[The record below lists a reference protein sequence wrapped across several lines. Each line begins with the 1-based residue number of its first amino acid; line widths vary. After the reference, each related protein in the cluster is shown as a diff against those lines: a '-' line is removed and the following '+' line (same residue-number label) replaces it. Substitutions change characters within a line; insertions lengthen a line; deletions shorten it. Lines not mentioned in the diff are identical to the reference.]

1 MFVVKHVYMV
11 HWEYRD
17 VMLPVI
23 EILFLLL
30 LGFGTSITANTLGI
44 EGGIIF
50 VPTFVL
56 GLGLSM
62 QDAAGVSL
70 TTMIFGLGSGS
81 LAYAL
86 QKRIDYKLGL
96 LLGGMTIP
104 GAILGAWVTQYL
116 SSRVL
121 GVLFGFVLI
130 PIAIRMIMENEKPSK
145 KAKKNEQDTWK
156 RKLVDRNGK
165 NFSYNVNY
173 PLLGMGAYFFIGFV
187 SGLLGIG
194 GGALR
199 IPVLVLLLGVP
210 IHVAI
215 ATSIFTM
222 VISSAAGATTHL
234 DLGHVRIEYVV
245 WLVPAVICGAQIG
258 ARLAR
263 KTEAHIL
270 KKIFAFVLIM
280 ASIIIIAESLA
291 L

>member
-1 MFVVKHVYMV
+1 
-11 HWEYRD
+11 
-17 VMLPVI
+17 MLPVL

-30 LGFGTSITANTLGI
+30 FGFGISITANTLGI

-50 VPTFVL
+50 VPVFVL

-62 QDAAGVSL
+62 QDAAGISL

-86 QKRIDYKLGL
+86 QKRIDFKLGL

-104 GAILGAWVTQYL
+104 GAVLGAWVTQFI
-116 SSRVL
+116 SSEVL
-121 GVLFGFVLI
+121 RILFGFVLI
-130 PIAIRMIMENEKPSK
+130 PIAIRMIMENEGSSK
-145 KAKKNEQDTWK
+145 KVKKNEQNTWK
-156 RKLVDRNGK
+156 RRLIDRNGK
-165 NFSYNVNY
+165 DFTYTVNY
-173 PLLGMGAYFFIGFV
+173 PLLGVGAYFFIGFI

-222 VISSAAGATTHL
+222 VISSVAGAMTHL
-234 DLGHVRIEYVV
+234 DLGHVKIEYVL
-245 WLVPAVICGAQIG
+245 WLVPVVICGAQIG
-258 ARLAR
+258 ARLAK

-270 KKIFAFVLIM
+270 KKIFAFVLILT
-280 ASIIIIAESLA
+280 SIIIIAESFA
-291 L
+291 F